1 MKTVS
6 LNYNDVHQ
14 LEQSRRNM
22 FWDGW
27 TLVIVDKR
35 GDGWFRKDGL
45 FYNNAWSISKR
56 VVVDSD
62 GQWRVPAKYV

>member
-6 LNYNDVHQ
+6 LGYNDVHQ

-35 GDGWFRKDGL
+35 GDGWMRRDGM
-45 FYNNAWSISKR
+45 FYNDAWSTHRRIE
-56 VVVDSD
+56 VDSD
-62 GQWRVPAKYV
+62 GRWRIPVKYA